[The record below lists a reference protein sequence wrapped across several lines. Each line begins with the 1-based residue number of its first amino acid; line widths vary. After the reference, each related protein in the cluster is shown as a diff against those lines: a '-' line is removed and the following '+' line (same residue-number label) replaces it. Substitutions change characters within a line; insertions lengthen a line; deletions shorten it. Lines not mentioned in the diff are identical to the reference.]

1 MVGVP
6 DGATGDNE
14 DPTPQGAGAPDDQIA
29 GTVAVAGVYESLAK
43 RILPMVPGLPGVMQ
57 LPDLQT
63 GGGGAGGTYMFA
75 SLEELD
81 SVIGQWEEL
90 IEELK
95 ADQVRIED
103 ANGGLAEPAGDKVS
117 GRNVSVS
124 RETVAQMRK
133 HNDTL
138 LRYAAGY
145 TAKLKASRKQ
155 MAVKED
161 GNELLMNRVAGSG
174 EGAR

>member
-1 MVGVP
+1 MP
-6 DGATGDNE
+6 DGAATEDNDDATPPGDL
-14 DPTPQGAGAPDDQIA
+14 APDDQIA
-29 GTVAVAGVYESLAK
+29 GTVVVAGVYERLA
-43 RILPMVPGLPGVMQ
+43 RQILPMVPGLPDVVQ

-81 SVIGQWEEL
+81 TVIGQWEEL

-95 ADQVRIED
+95 TDQVRIED
-103 ANGGLAEPAGDKVS
+103 ANGGLAEPAGDQVS
-117 GRNVSVS
+117 GHNVSVS

-145 TAKLKASRKQ
+145 TAKLKASRTQ

-161 GNELLMNRVAGSG
+161 GNELLMNRVAGPG